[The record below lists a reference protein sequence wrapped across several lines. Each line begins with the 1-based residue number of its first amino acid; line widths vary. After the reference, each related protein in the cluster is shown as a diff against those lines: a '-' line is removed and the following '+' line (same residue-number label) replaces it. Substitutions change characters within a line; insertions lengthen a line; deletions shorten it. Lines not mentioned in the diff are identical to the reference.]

1 MQNRGTN
8 GPPINRNCGGD
19 RPVGESSRRVCYY
32 GLEKPSFDQ
41 IPFTTPVGSAPFG
54 LGEIKHVRN
63 QEITEWYVHK
73 NQKKFKIIQN
83 IEKLPNSIYTK
94 LNVF

>member
-63 QEITEWYVHK
+63 QEITEWYVQKSKKKLKKLK
-73 NQKKFKIIQN
+73 NY
-83 IEKLPNSIYTK
+83 LNSIYIQ
-94 LNVF
+94 N